1 MKDKTNESPRR
12 PGALWVAAFAILA
25 GGCMSSSAET
35 LSIATLAT
43 FAAPED
49 VRVEV
54 RKECEPE
61 VRLPLV
67 MKEEIINRTAIQKP
81 VLIEMPTNPP
91 DGLAMTVTILGLDIP
106 RGAGFSS
113 EKRTLRIL
121 TVLHR
126 NGSRVAEYDRFS
138 EVQGSIGFI
147 QAVFHIRKACD
158 YVDYLVR
165 DASKNT
171 VERFKLMKLLPES
184 ASKPH

>member
-1 MKDKTNESPRR
+1 MMDIKDGSPCGSAVLRFT
-12 PGALWVAAFAILA
+12 AIAILT
-25 GGCMSSSAET
+25 GGCMSASAEM
-35 LSIATLAT
+35 LSIAKLAT
-43 FAAPED
+43 YANPED

-61 VRLPLV
+61 VRLPIV
-67 MKEEIINRTAIQKP
+67 MKEEVVNRTAIQNP
-81 VLIEMPTNPP
+81 VLVENPKNQLG
-91 DGLAMTVTILGLDIP
+91 GLTMTVTVLGLDIP

-113 EKRTLRIL
+113 EKRTLRVL
-121 TVLHR
+121 TVLYR

-147 QAVFHIRKACD
+147 QSVFHIRKACD

-171 VERFKLMKLLPES
+171 VERFKLMRLLPEV
-184 ASKPH
+184 ASEP